1 MLLVAHNARQFDA
14 GFLQAEYRRLGRE
27 LPDDWRFVDTL
38 PLARKTLS
46 KNTVP
51 GGSYK
56 LESLAGHFGVTV
68 DGAAHRAEADARML
82 GDVLQGLVGCSLEGT
97 AGRSI
102 GNVNVNSSLS
112 SGENIEA
119 DPDAELADAVHAM
132 KTYSF
137 SMGDPAK
144 NSLRRQIAGASAP
157 TPLHRTET
165 GRSGGGVNSNSAAL
179 GFGAT
184 PIVTSVGEDIDVESS
199 ANIPESELDDL
210 TYSGDATEDDDADA
224 VDAFF
229 ARKERER
236 LESENSP
243 GGKPKRRPFW
253 VQVSVTFVPLPC
265 SPVPYSNTQLPTNY
279 HPITYQSPYP
289 RTPTGGS
296 HQRVRSRDYG
306 FRADGRGGRAGV
318 RRAGDRGCVYPWRRR
333 PGAPRAAR
341 QAPRGLPSVGRVAD

>member
-102 GNVNVNSSLS
+102 GNVNGSS

-119 DPDAELADAVHAM
+119 
-132 KTYSF
+132 
-137 SMGDPAK
+137 
-144 NSLRRQIAGASAP
+144 
-157 TPLHRTET
+157 
-165 GRSGGGVNSNSAAL
+165 
-179 GFGAT
+179 
-184 PIVTSVGEDIDVESS
+184 
-199 ANIPESELDDL
+199 
-210 TYSGDATEDDDADA
+210 
-224 VDAFF
+224 
-229 ARKERER
+229 
-236 LESENSP
+236 
-243 GGKPKRRPFW
+243 
-253 VQVSVTFVPLPC
+253 
-265 SPVPYSNTQLPTNY
+265 
-279 HPITYQSPYP
+279 
-289 RTPTGGS
+289 
-296 HQRVRSRDYG
+296 RSR
-306 FRADGRGGRAGV
+306 
-318 RRAGDRGCVYPWRRR
+318 RRARRR
-333 PGAPRAAR
+333 RAR
-341 QAPRGLPSVGRVAD
+341 DEDVLVLHG

>member
-1 MLLVAHNARQFDA
+1 MHRRSGGASVLLVAHNARQFDA

-102 GNVNVNSSLS
+102 GNVNGSSS
-112 SGENIEA
+112 GGENIGA

-165 GRSGGGVNSNSAAL
+165 GRSSGGVNSNTAAL

-253 VQVSVTFVPLPC
+253 VQVSLFVF
-265 SPVPYSNTQLPTNY
+265 PYGQF
-279 HPITYQSPYP
+279 
-289 RTPTGGS
+289 
-296 HQRVRSRDYG
+296 D
-306 FRADGRGGRAGV
+306 
-318 RRAGDRGCVYPWRRR
+318 
-333 PGAPRAAR
+333 
-341 QAPRGLPSVGRVAD
+341 

>member
-1 MLLVAHNARQFDA
+1 MK
-14 GFLQAEYRRLGRE
+14 
-27 LPDDWRFVDTL
+27 P
-38 PLARKTLS
+38 
-46 KNTVP
+46 
-51 GGSYK
+51 
-56 LESLAGHFGVTV
+56 
-68 DGAAHRAEADARML
+68 
-82 GDVLQGLVGCSLEGT
+82 
-97 AGRSI
+97 
-102 GNVNVNSSLS
+102 
-112 SGENIEA
+112 

-165 GRSGGGVNSNSAAL
+165 GRSSGGVNSNTAAL

-210 TYSGDATEDDDADA
+210 TYSGDAAEDDDADA

-253 VQVSVTFVPLPC
+253 VQVSLFVF
-265 SPVPYSNTQLPTNY
+265 SYGQL
-279 HPITYQSPYP
+279 
-289 RTPTGGS
+289 
-296 HQRVRSRDYG
+296 D
-306 FRADGRGGRAGV
+306 
-318 RRAGDRGCVYPWRRR
+318 
-333 PGAPRAAR
+333 
-341 QAPRGLPSVGRVAD
+341 